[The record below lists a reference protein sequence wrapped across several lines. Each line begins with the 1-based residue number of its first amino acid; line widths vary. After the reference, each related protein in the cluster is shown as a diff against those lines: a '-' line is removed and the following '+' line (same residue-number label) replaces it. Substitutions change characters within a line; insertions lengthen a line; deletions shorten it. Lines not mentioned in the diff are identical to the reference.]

1 MLLKIEIIGGRERK
15 VNPRLREDRKVETL
29 QMFQYNIGSIVTSRN
44 TVVILTLDQLIYKLR
59 KQ

>member
-44 TVVILTLDQLIYKLR
+44 TVVILTLDQLIYNLR